1 MAGFIFSKW
10 QSNKTRIPGTLTS
23 LTQEEV
29 KQVVS
34 RVLPGL
40 PVDVQLEA
48 QDCMAG
54 RKEGLSFPS
63 RHIVP
68 EAERSGN
75 VMLQFA
81 VTAHV
86 SAKKR

>member
-23 LTQEEV
+23 LTQDEV
-29 KQVVS
+29 KRVVS
-34 RVLPGL
+34 TVLPEL
-40 PVDVQLEA
+40 PADVQLEA
-48 QDCMAG
+48 QDCMTG
-54 RKEGLSFPS
+54 RKDSLS
-63 RHIVP
+63 RR
-68 EAERSGN
+68 AN

-81 VTAHV
+81 VTAHI

>member
-10 QSNKTRIPGTLTS
+10 QSQKTRIPGTTAY

-29 KQVVS
+29 LRVVS
-34 RVLPGL
+34 AVMPGL
-40 PVDVQLEA
+40 PADVQLEA
-48 QDCMAG
+48 GECMQG
-54 RKEGLSFPS
+54 RRETLSH
-63 RHIVP
+63 R
-68 EAERSGN
+68 AN
-75 VMLQFA
+75 VVLQFA

>member
-10 QSNKTRIPGTLTS
+10 QSEKTRIPGTTTA

-34 RVLPGL
+34 TVLPGL
-40 PVDVQLEA
+40 PADVQLEA
-48 QDCMAG
+48 KECMAG
-54 RKEGLSFPS
+54 RQASLS
-63 RHIVP
+63 RRANTI
-68 EAERSGN
+68 
-75 VMLQFA
+75 LQFA

-86 SAKKR
+86 SAIKR